1 MLGAGNRTVSKQNLN
16 HLDFGNEKLSKN
28 FDVERARV
36 MVKGGSHCQSSVPG
50 TGGWKA
56 GALRLHLAKSDNAIL
71 ES

>member
-1 MLGAGNRTVSKQNLN
+1 MLEVGNRAVSEQNLK
-16 HLDFGNEKLSKN
+16 HLDFGNEELSKN
-28 FDVERARV
+28 FDMERARV
-36 MVKGGSHCQSSVPG
+36 MVKGGSHCQSSIPG